1 MVSPRHPH
9 PCPQNPQPPQPRP
22 SLTGSQA
29 APFVTGLLTV
39 LLTVLLAVL
48 LIMPLAQGALAQS
61 ARNTTARFITLAST
75 TSTENSGLFAHIL
88 PRFTARTGI
97 AVRVVA
103 KGTGQA
109 LRLARDGDA
118 DVLLVHHRPSEDR
131 FIAAGY
137 GIERRDVMYND
148 FVLAGPIAD
157 PAGVGGSKDVA
168 RAFASI
174 ARAKAPFVSRGDDS
188 GTHKAELAIWRAA
201 GISAMNG
208 TGKRPGRWYREAGA
222 GMGATLNIAVAM
234 EAYVL
239 ADRGSW
245 ATFGNRR
252 GLKIVVEGDPRLFN
266 PYGVMLVNPARH
278 PHVKAAEGRAFIKW
292 LTGPE
297 GRAAIASF
305 RVGGKMLFT
314 PVKR

>member
-1 MVSPRHPH
+1 MVILRCPHSPPWLSGWRG
-9 PCPQNPQPPQPRP
+9 PPAAGVLTAIALWAALTALTPP
-22 SLTGSQA
+22 S
-29 APFVTGLLTV
+29 V
-39 LLTVLLAVL
+39 
-48 LIMPLAQGALAQS
+48 LAQGA
-61 ARNTTARFITLAST
+61 RHITAPYITLAST

-103 KGTGQA
+103 RGTGQA

-131 FIAAGY
+131 FVAAGY

-148 FVLAGPIAD
+148 FVLAGPLAD
-157 PAGVGGSKDVA
+157 PAGVGESKDAA
-168 RAFASI
+168 RAFARI
-174 ARAKAPFVSRGDDS
+174 ARKQAPFVSRGDDS

-201 GISAMNG
+201 GITAMIEP
-208 TGKRPGRWYREAGA
+208 GKRPGRWYREAGA

-239 ADRGSW
+239 ADRGTW

-252 GLKIVVEGDPRLFN
+252 GLKIMVEGDPRLFN

-305 RVGGKMLFT
+305 RVNGKMLFT
-314 PVKR
+314 PVGR

>member
-1 MVSPRHPH
+1 MVTLRGKR
-9 PCPQNPQPPQPRP
+9 PRP
-22 SLTGSQA
+22 KSRPPPACWLGA
-29 APFVTGLLTV
+29 
-39 LLTVLLAVL
+39 LLAVL
-48 LIMPLAQGALAQS
+48 LSVLLTLLLGTPLARVALAQGA
-61 ARNTTARFITLAST
+61 RHITAAYITLAST

-97 AVRVVA
+97 EVRVVA

-109 LRLARDGDA
+109 MRLARDGDA

-148 FVLAGPIAD
+148 FVLAGPLAD
-157 PAGVGGSKDVA
+157 PAGVGGSKDAA
-168 RAFASI
+168 RAFARI
-174 ARAKAPFVSRGDDS
+174 ARQQAPFVSRGDDI
-188 GTHKAELAIWRAA
+188 GTHKAELAIWKAA
-201 GISAMNG
+201 GITAMIEP
-208 TGKRPGRWYREAGA
+208 GKRPGRWYREAGA

-234 EAYVL
+234 DAYVL
-239 ADRGSW
+239 ADRGTW

-252 GLKIVVEGDPRLFN
+252 GLKIMVEGDPRLFN

-305 RVGGKMLFT
+305 RVNGKMLFT
-314 PVKR
+314 PVGR